1 MIGLLASYPSFTL
14 GLLIPA
20 ALAIAIVVYL
30 RIKYAPI
37 IMQKFDA
44 VPMFLPLRVEPAE
57 RGESVAFRTQDGHT
71 LAGSYFRART
81 AGGRAGVMVYCH
93 EFLSDRWSYRPYIDH
108 LRDLGFDVFTF
119 DFRNHGESQSEP
131 GYEPM
136 HWASDREVRD
146 LRAAL
151 AYLRTRPDRD
161 PAGFGLFGVSR
172 GGTTALIVTPDER
185 DVWGIIT
192 DGAFPTIGTMMAYIF
207 RWAELYL
214 PNPLVRNS
222 IPRWLY
228 RILARSGRRR
238 SERRRGCRFPDLETA
253 VARLD
258 PRPWLAIHGQ
268 RDTYIPP
275 EIVEECFERGDGPK
289 ELWLVP
295 DAKHNRCRER
305 EPEAYAGRLLDFI
318 DRYAPRRPITESPQA
333 ESELEL
339 EPSAD
344 PAVVAEAGPVGLGE
358 FEGEI
363 AAAPDVSAGE
373 VATPVR

>member
-1 MIGLLASYPSFTL
+1 L
-14 GLLIPA
+14 
-20 ALAIAIVVYL
+20 
-30 RIKYAPI
+30 
-37 IMQKFDA
+37 
-44 VPMFLPLRVEPAE
+44 
-57 RGESVAFRTQDGHT
+57 
-71 LAGSYFRART
+71 
-81 AGGRAGVMVYCH
+81 VYCH

-119 DFRNHGESQSEP
+119 DFRNHGESDPES

-136 HWASDREVRD
+136 HWASDREVSD

-172 GGTTALIVTPDER
+172 GGATALLATPEER
-185 DVWGIIT
+185 DVWGVIT
-192 DGAFPTIGTMMAYIF
+192 DGAFPTIGTMMAYIL

-214 PNPLVRNS
+214 PNPVVRRS

-228 RILARSGRRR
+228 RLLARSGRRR
-238 SERRRGCRFPDLETA
+238 SERRRGCRFPDLEKA
-253 VARLD
+253 VARLA

-268 RDTYIPP
+268 RDTYISP
-275 EIVEECFERGDGPK
+275 EIVEELFAHGDGPR

-305 EPEAYAGRLLDFI
+305 EPEAYAGRLLDFV
-318 DRYAPRRPITESPQA
+318 DRYAPRRAITESARP
-333 ESELEL
+333 EP
-339 EPSAD
+339 EPSAS
-344 PAVVAEAGPVGLGE
+344 PAIVDESAANGFVDEIPAIPRAEL
-358 FEGEI
+358 
-363 AAAPDVSAGE
+363 SAGE

>member
-14 GLLIPA
+14 GLLVPA
-20 ALAIAIVVYL
+20 AVAVAIIVYL

-37 IMQKFDA
+37 IMHKFEDS
-44 VPMFLPLRVEPAE
+44 PMFLPLRVEPAE
-57 RGESVAFRTQDGHT
+57 RGESVAFPTADGLT

-81 AGGRAGVMVYCH
+81 DGRAGVMVYCH

-119 DFRNHGESQSEP
+119 DFRNHGESGSEA

-161 PAGFGLFGVSR
+161 PAGYGLFGVSR

-185 DVWGIIT
+185 DVWGVIT
-192 DGAFPTIGTMMAYIF
+192 DGAFPTIGTMMAYIL

-214 PNPLVRNS
+214 RNPLVRKA

-238 SERRRGCRFPDLETA
+238 SERRRGCRFPDLEKA
-253 VARLD
+253 VARLA

-289 ELWLVP
+289 EMWLVP

-305 EPEAYAGRLLDFI
+305 EPEAYAGRLLDFV

-333 ESELEL
+333 EPEPEL
-339 EPSAD
+339 EPSVGSMA
-344 PAVVAEAGPVGLGE
+344 AAEAAPMGLGE
-358 FEGEI
+358 FDGEI
-363 AAAPDVSAGE
+363 EASREVSAGE